1 MGIGFIL
8 RAIIN
13 FINYRI
19 IHVDDSPNRIAT
31 GAAIGL
37 FIAWTP
43 AIGLHTLIILAI
55 TSLTK
60 ANKFVAIT
68 FSLVFNIFTSALIL
82 YPNYL
87 LGRVLLAPFRNGHTL
102 THEQVI
108 TLFRDLF
115 ASGSIITN
123 VHKIEFWQKLVALLM
138 NIGPELWIGGFI
150 IGGTIAIAGYFT
162 IYNFVKWE
170 RKKTTRKFL
179 DRYNNPEIKPKNQK
193 T

>member
-1 MGIGFIL
+1 MPNKITD
-8 RAIIN
+8 

-43 AIGLHTLIILAI
+43 AVGLHTLIVLAI
-55 TSLTK
+55 TSMTK

-68 FSLVFNIFTSALIL
+68 CSLVFNILTAPLIL

-87 LGRVLLAPFRNGHTL
+87 LGKIILNQFRNGQSL
-102 THEQVI
+102 TQEQVF

-115 ASGSIITN
+115 TSGSVVTN
-123 VHKIEFWQKLVALLM
+123 FYRIEFWQKLVRLLM
-138 NIGPELWIGGFI
+138 NIGPELWIGGFL
-150 IGGTIAIAGYFT
+150 IGGFIATAGYFT
-162 IYNFVKWE
+162 CYNFIKWQ
-170 RKKTTRKFL
+170 RK
-179 DRYNNPEIKPKNQK
+179 NPGPELSGQA
-193 T
+193 